1 MFDRLLKISELFLEN
16 DEIKTDDFT
25 IVFELDEDDHLFL
38 DKDLYVRKNGN
49 LKNFVKNEEIE
60 LTLNE
65 IKFLIKKKF

>member
-1 MFDRLLKISELFLEN
+1 MFEKLLKISELYVKN
-16 DEIKTDDFT
+16 EIETTNFV
-25 IVFELDEDDHLFL
+25 IVYELDEEELLFL

-65 IKFLIKKKF
+65 VKFLIKKKF

>member
-65 IKFLIKKKF
+65 IKLLIKKKF